1 MSLHLNI
8 GIDLHGVIDSNID
21 MFSTIMRN
29 MLSKYHNVYIITG
42 SEVTE
47 ELVDYIV
54 ESNIPYNRIFSIT
67 TFHKQLG
74 TPIKYKNGDLN
85 HPIIDDEIWNRT
97 KSVICDIAGINIH
110 IDDSEIYGKYF
121 NGTCEYIK
129 YDSASCRTF
138 LKMFLI

>member
-1 MSLHLNI
+1 MGTHLNI
-8 GIDLHGVIDSNID
+8 GLDLHGVIDSNIN

-67 TFHKQLG
+67 SFHKKLG
-74 TPIKYKNGDLN
+74 TPIKYKNDDLN

-97 KSVICDIAGINIH
+97 KSVICDTANIDVH
-110 IDDSEIYGKYF
+110 IDDSEIYGRYF
-121 NGTCEYIK
+121 YGKCKYIK
-129 YDSASCRTF
+129 FTSIQSSEF
-138 LKMFLI
+138 LKLFL